1 MNQTV
6 KPANPGRKGI
16 SRTWLRSVVF
26 VTLTLLAGTAGLR
39 IASSQSTLP
48 NTVDLGSTPSAK
60 QEEPSNVSLALSV
73 EFPTVGAAYRDAE
86 YVHDLVNHPYIGY
99 WDINSC
105 YLYKDAN
112 DGSALGGEYFYRT
125 GATDSSGYCSNAYS
139 GNLLNYVATSAIDVL
154 RLALTGGNRVLD
166 TAGTTVLER
175 AYLYNGWGLN
185 DGTYFPVHK
194 INKSLLGKV
203 MPNGTPASGSNY
215 VYGGSCLDR
224 IWFGTTTGNGLDC
237 GNPAKNYE
245 LNPSQIVNKKTVYLP
260 MYARVQVCTNTEAQS
275 RTDLCTRYPNGN
287 YKPIGEIQKKSDGTR
302 LAAFGYLADNSDTRY
317 GGVLRAPMGYV
328 GPTLPNSS
336 GVMVPNSQKEW
347 DQVTGVFV
355 NNPKNATSFTYSGV
369 INYVNRF
376 GTTGPTK
383 GYYKGLDPV
392 GELYYESLRYYMGL
406 GPTPAAV
413 SNYSG
418 KEDGFPVYT
427 TWSDPIGN
435 ACQRKNYTLVIGDVN
450 THYDKQL
457 PGHGGAGSTTT
468 DTQDPARAVESLLG
482 GGTFNAVDWTKTISQ
497 FETNANATYNNSFG
511 VSVPTSG
518 NPNPNA
524 SNDNL
529 NSKRTGSGG
538 HSAYY
543 WAGAAYWA
551 HTQAIRNDNDAEGK
565 SKSLVRVN
573 TFTID
578 VDEGGNGSIEDDN
591 PRGIKPRQSSFYLA
605 GKYGWF
611 NNTDG
616 SKLNRLDP
624 LATGALGANEQLDG
638 QPFRNILTGALD
650 NTRWEYAGGPNTPD
664 GYVIA
669 SQAKK
674 MMEGVSR
681 FFNSIGGSI
690 TPSSV
695 MGLSSVN
702 FSTASPDGAMFVP
715 QFDSKTWSGRLL
727 KAKMTFSQSTGDLTI
742 ASTLWDAGKILT
754 DGSTATGA
762 VTDPQI
768 KPADRK
774 LFTYSR
780 DSLNQGGQV
789 LTVADK
795 TKLDA
800 DVLASLAIK
809 PTGAPA
815 AISDSDM
822 QNATIN
828 WLRGDRSLEAGTA
841 GGYLRARTSILGA
854 IVNSGPVYKQGVDS
868 DVTGDGFAQF
878 AATQKTRT
886 ATVYVGANDGFL
898 HAFQASDGKELFA
911 YMPRAVAESAHLLA
925 AADYSYRP
933 FVDAIPLVS
942 EAQQVDGDGKL
953 QWKTLLVSGM
963 GGGAQGVFAL
973 NVTDPTSFSKD
984 NVLFEFTDRDDPD
997 MGNVVGS
1004 PKLVRMKIP
1013 GDAGADPTY
1022 RWFVAVSSG
1031 YNNYKADGYA
1041 STDGAQALFLLSV
1054 DKSPSAAWAENTN
1067 YYKMKLPAPAGTIKA
1082 AALTNPGVATDVQGN
1097 AVIFYA
1103 GDTYG
1108 NLWKFDFLNGL
1119 TASLAAEAIKKSGS
1133 AKPLAILKDKNNKSQ
1148 PITTIPQVAPGLSDG
1163 YMVIVGTGKY
1173 IETGDAATTE
1183 GNSVYGIWDD
1193 LGSGASSYQ
1202 LGRSKFL
1209 ERKFTATGVTDGSAS
1224 FVFGNGG
1231 TTAAPKYRGWYLDL
1245 PVAGERVVVEPD
1257 TRFGYTAV
1265 NSFVPPADCSANG
1278 TGAIMTFDNL
1288 YGTSRS
1294 TRDFRSRPLSR
1305 PRIVALDLSATDAY
1319 TYTTRLPTG
1328 RRDLT
1333 IYSRPVSAVGGSGAN
1348 DPTVAQG
1355 PMVATKIPAGRVGW
1369 REIKNF

>member
-1 MNQTV
+1 
-6 KPANPGRKGI
+6 
-16 SRTWLRSVVF
+16 
-26 VTLTLLAGTAGLR
+26 
-39 IASSQSTLP
+39 
-48 NTVDLGSTPSAK
+48 
-60 QEEPSNVSLALSV
+60 
-73 EFPTVGAAYRDAE
+73 
-86 YVHDLVNHPYIGY
+86 
-99 WDINSC
+99 
-105 YLYKDAN
+105 
-112 DGSALGGEYFYRT
+112 
-125 GATDSSGYCSNAYS
+125 
-139 GNLLNYVATSAIDVL
+139 
-154 RLALTGGNRVLD
+154 
-166 TAGTTVLER
+166 
-175 AYLYNGWGLN
+175 
-185 DGTYFPVHK
+185 
-194 INKSLLGKV
+194 
-203 MPNGTPASGSNY
+203 
-215 VYGGSCLDR
+215 
-224 IWFGTTTGNGLDC
+224 
-237 GNPAKNYE
+237 
-245 LNPSQIVNKKTVYLP
+245 
-260 MYARVQVCTNTEAQS
+260 
-275 RTDLCTRYPNGN
+275 
-287 YKPIGEIQKKSDGTR
+287 
-302 LAAFGYLADNSDTRY
+302 
-317 GGVLRAPMGYV
+317 
-328 GPTLPNSS
+328 
-336 GVMVPNSQKEW
+336 
-347 DQVTGVFV
+347 
-355 NNPKNATSFTYSGV
+355 
-369 INYVNRF
+369 
-376 GTTGPTK
+376 
-383 GYYKGLDPV
+383 
-392 GELYYESLRYYMGL
+392 
-406 GPTPAAV
+406 
-413 SNYSG
+413 
-418 KEDGFPVYT
+418 
-427 TWSDPIGN
+427 
-435 ACQRKNYTLVIGDVN
+435 
-450 THYDKQL
+450 
-457 PGHGGAGSTTT
+457 
-468 DTQDPARAVESLLG
+468 
-482 GGTFNAVDWTKTISQ
+482 
-497 FETNANATYNNSFG
+497 
-511 VSVPTSG
+511 
-518 NPNPNA
+518 
-524 SNDNL
+524 
-529 NSKRTGSGG
+529 
-538 HSAYY
+538 
-543 WAGAAYWA
+543 
-551 HTQAIRNDNDAEGK
+551 
-565 SKSLVRVN
+565 VN

-898 HAFQASDGKELFA
+898 HAFQASDGKELFGLHA
-911 YMPRAVAESAHLLA
+911 TCRGRVGPLAGRGGLFLSSLCRRDSAGQRGAAGGWRWEAAVE
-925 AADYSYRP
+925 
-933 FVDAIPLVS
+933 DASRVRH
-942 EAQQVDGDGKL
+942 GR
-953 QWKTLLVSGM
+953 
-963 GGGAQGVFAL
+963 GAQGVFAL

-1041 STDGAQALFLLSV
+1041 STDGAQALF
-1054 DKSPSAAWAENTN
+1054 
-1067 YYKMKLPAPAGTIKA
+1067 
-1082 AALTNPGVATDVQGN
+1082 
-1097 AVIFYA
+1097 
-1103 GDTYG
+1103 
-1108 NLWKFDFLNGL
+1108 
-1119 TASLAAEAIKKSGS
+1119 
-1133 AKPLAILKDKNNKSQ
+1133 
-1148 PITTIPQVAPGLSDG
+1148 
-1163 YMVIVGTGKY
+1163 
-1173 IETGDAATTE
+1173 
-1183 GNSVYGIWDD
+1183 
-1193 LGSGASSYQ
+1193 
-1202 LGRSKFL
+1202 
-1209 ERKFTATGVTDGSAS
+1209 
-1224 FVFGNGG
+1224 
-1231 TTAAPKYRGWYLDL
+1231 
-1245 PVAGERVVVEPD
+1245 
-1257 TRFGYTAV
+1257 
-1265 NSFVPPADCSANG
+1265 C
-1278 TGAIMTFDNL
+1278 
-1288 YGTSRS
+1288 
-1294 TRDFRSRPLSR
+1294 
-1305 PRIVALDLSATDAY
+1305 
-1319 TYTTRLPTG
+1319 
-1328 RRDLT
+1328 
-1333 IYSRPVSAVGGSGAN
+1333 
-1348 DPTVAQG
+1348 
-1355 PMVATKIPAGRVGW
+1355 
-1369 REIKNF
+1369 